1 MKDPLMVDLDLLR
14 LSPSFFAALILAIVT
29 DSFCPARLERHPNPI
44 GHLGQ
49 DTGQVMQSCEGQERF
64 SHRVAECVNFFADST
79 KNVIP

>member
-49 DTGQVMQSCEGQERF
+49 DTGQVMHSCEGRKG
-64 SHRVAECVNFFADST
+64 SATALRSALISSLINT
-79 KNVIP
+79 KNVIT